1 MYWYLSHLC
10 STHLVHLDRIRACVI
25 TESQKALSKTGEQS
39 RQDIETRIKFR
50 ERTLNLLDRLS
61 TELGVTDA
69 FSIALNALYTILS
82 RHGLIDQDCSSSP
95 GYSAAKLRYEL
106 RMKPFLPIF
115 LPEVVPFEIYEREAT
130 LDGQSDKAVLNR
142 AVRAAAEAK
151 KGLERYLA
159 DGPYLTPKDKSSKTT
174 SGLESDWIK
183 NAKNMLRACIATS
196 IAIDTVKKAI
206 LDKQSSKPLNISVQ
220 VPEVG
225 SQSRWHEWWAV
236 PQ

>member
-1 MYWYLSHLC
+1 MILIICVERTNASFNYKAEECDTQLRTWTLETPIYLHGEEPTYTYPLSSWTYHYKLQQMRLVAQLGFELSMYSLGEFQGMYWYLSHLC

-25 TESQKALSKTGEQS
+25 TESQKALSKTGEQL

-82 RHGLIDQDCSSSP
+82 RHRLIDQDCSSSP

-106 RMKPFLPIF
+106 RMKPFLPIS

-130 LDGQSDKAVLNR
+130 
-142 AVRAAAEAK
+142 
-151 KGLERYLA
+151 RY
-159 DGPYLTPKDKSSKTT
+159 
-174 SGLESDWIK
+174 
-183 NAKNMLRACIATS
+183 
-196 IAIDTVKKAI
+196 
-206 LDKQSSKPLNISVQ
+206 
-220 VPEVG
+220 
-225 SQSRWHEWWAV
+225 H
-236 PQ
+236 